1 MTTGAVTT
9 CYSTRVAFDL
19 QKNPA
24 CPDFFC
30 TLLITPEK
38 SFPRLCPVIDRR
50 SVESYAFSAP

>member
-24 CPDFFC
+24 YANFFC
-30 TLLITPEK
+30 TVLITLEK
-38 SFPRLCPVIDRR
+38 SSPLLCSAIDR
-50 SVESYAFSAP
+50 SIVGT